1 MSYNG
6 FMASRKSFKF
16 NYDAPVTNTFV
27 LGTIFIFVL
36 NLLVKNTDLNSMFFM
51 CPTSTSGT
59 MPFSFSKIADYFKLV
74 LYVFGGTEKSVL
86 FTNLL
91 LIMLLSPQ
99 MEELYGSVSIGLMYV
114 ISAVFAGVLNVFL
127 GKAPVCG
134 ADSIIFMLIV
144 LDVLACFKS
153 KSINC
158 SAIVVVVVFICVQ
171 VFRKN
176 PNGTV
181 GIIIIIAGGICGSL
195 LAFCALPKARA
206 KKSAAASVTS
216 GPKKVKSSSYSY
228 KSRSEKIMEQN
239 ARRKQEDDDS
249 TVVGTLKF

>member
-1 MSYNG
+1 
-6 FMASRKSFKF
+6 MASRKSFKF

-36 NLLVKNTDLNSMFFM
+36 NLLIKNTDLNSMFFM
-51 CPTSTSGT
+51 CPTGASGT
-59 MPFSFSKIADYFKLV
+59 MPFSFSKVTDYFKLL
-74 LYVFGGTEKSVL
+74 LYVFGGTEKSIL

-99 MEELYGSVSIGLMYV
+99 MEELYGSVAIGIMYV
-114 ISAVFAGVLNVFL
+114 IAAVFTGVLNVLF

-158 SAIVVVVVFICVQ
+158 SAVVVVAVFICVQ
-171 VFRKN
+171 VFRQN
-176 PNGTV
+176 PNGAV
-181 GIIIIIAGGICGSL
+181 GIIITVAGGICGSL
-195 LAFCALPKARA
+195 FAFIALPKARA

-216 GPKKVKSSSYSY
+216 SPKRVK
-228 KSRSEKIMEQN
+228 
-239 ARRKQEDDDS
+239 KQESDDA
-249 TVVGTLKF
+249 TVVGTLRF